1 MWYPIRV
8 PQPRPTTQTPPDG
21 DDVTADMP
29 VPSRGPIAQ
38 SSARATGALAWVG
51 AAGSRKG
58 INRDRNQDRVYLSE
72 WSAIVA
78 DGMGG
83 PLGGAD
89 AAQAAIDHVRA
100 TLDEYRANRSHE
112 RSLADPTTLR
122 SAVAG
127 AHRAVSGLARRTNR
141 RGMGCT
147 LTVAV
152 LDGRSGT
159 AMLAH
164 VGDSRAYLFRPPV
177 LTPLTD
183 DHVTHWVNAEGTHRS
198 GLHRVIGGVGDHAV
212 PDIIE
217 VPVEPGDQ
225 LLLCSDGVTKVLSD
239 AALADLLLTARSAAP
254 STRANRPDGEQL
266 QRQAQAIITSAVE
279 LGTTDDSSVALV
291 TICAGPNTTTPATAV
306 RPRNRV
312 PRRPS

>member
-1 MWYPIRV
+1 MCYPIRV
-8 PQPRPTTQTPPDG
+8 PHTRPTNDASPQE
-21 DDVTADMP
+21 DDITADVP
-29 VPSRGPIAQ
+29 VPTRGAI
-38 SSARATGALAWVG
+38 ARAASRTTTGLAWVG

-58 INRDRNQDRVYLSE
+58 VTRERNQDRVFLSE

-89 AAQAAIDHVRA
+89 AAQAAVDHVRA

-122 SAVAG
+122 AAVAG

-147 LTVAV
+147 LTIAV
-152 LDGRSGT
+152 LDGHRST

-164 VGDSRAYLFRPPV
+164 VGDSRGYLFRHSV

-183 DHVTHWVNAEGTHRS
+183 DHVTHWVNAAGTRRS
-198 GLHRVIGGVGDHAV
+198 GLHRVIGGMGDHAV

-239 AALADLLLTARSAAP
+239 AAIAELLLDSRPSGRQP
-254 STRANRPDGEQL
+254 STHRPDGGQL
-266 QRQAQAIITSAVE
+266 QHQAQRIINAAVE

-291 TICAGPNTTTPATAV
+291 TICASPRSASDGGSV
-306 RPRNRV
+306 RTRT
-312 PRRPS
+312 PRRPT